1 MPRLSG
7 ALQVRDLQV
16 GVNDLLVALVL
27 RYESKSLA
35 PGRTLDRPAL
45 FAKGG
50 CCADPGMR
58 YTYSGLEQGYEQERV
73 LTHAIGKAYSAIA
86 AQANVSP

>member
-7 ALQVRDLQV
+7 ALQVRDL
-16 GVNDLLVALVL
+16 GVDDLLVALAF

-58 YTYSGLEQGYEQERV
+58 YTYIRLEQGYEQERV
-73 LTHAIGKAYSAIA
+73 LTHAVGKAYSAIA
-86 AQANVSP
+86 ANANVSP